1 MGKLVSTKG
10 NKAQWMAQAKD
21 VAIPKKSKLTFI
33 DSIIIGQM
41 YTNATMLQN
50 NKAYEQ
56 KDLRPN
62 FALIVQLWERN

>member
-1 MGKLVSTKG
+1 
-10 NKAQWMAQAKD
+10 
-21 VAIPKKSKLTFI
+21 
-33 DSIIIGQM
+33 
-41 YTNATMLQN
+41 MLQN